1 MVVVDEEIYRL
12 LPSLI
17 IGTVDKF
24 AQLTW
29 RGETQ
34 GLFGRVSMRCTRHGY
49 VTADTMTRDWELSS
63 ATPRSIRPR
72 ALSRPG
78 GSRRPRRCARRT

>member
-1 MVVVDEEIYRL
+1 MVVDEEIYRL

-34 GLFGRVSMRCTRHGY
+34 TLFGRVTPALHPARLRH
-49 VTADTMTRDWELSS
+49 
-63 ATPRSIRPR
+63 
-72 ALSRPG
+72 
-78 GSRRPRRCARRT
+78 RRTRWPRTGS

>member
-1 MVVVDEEIYRL
+1 MVVDEEIYRL

-29 RGETQ
+29 RGETEA
-34 GLFGRVSMRCTRHGY
+34 LFGRVSRRCTRHGY
-49 VTADTMTRDWELSS
+49 VTAGHHGR
-63 ATPRSIRPR
+63 RS
-72 ALSRPG
+72 
-78 GSRRPRRCARRT
+78 GS